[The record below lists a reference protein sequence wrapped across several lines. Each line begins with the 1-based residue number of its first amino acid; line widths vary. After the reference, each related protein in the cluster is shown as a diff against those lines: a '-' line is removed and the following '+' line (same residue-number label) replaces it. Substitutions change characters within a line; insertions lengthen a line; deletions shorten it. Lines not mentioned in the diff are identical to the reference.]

1 VNSGGPALPR
11 AITGPG
17 GRVIVT
23 DARWARTRRDKRRGL
38 IGSPPLAGAS
48 GLVIERA
55 RQIHTFG
62 MDYPIDVV
70 FCDEDWQVRHIVHNM
85 RPARLTRVVLRARYV
100 LELPA
105 GAASGLNVGDRL
117 QAAV

>member
-1 VNSGGPALPR
+1 
-11 AITGPG
+11 
-17 GRVIVT
+17 VIVA

-38 IGSPPLAGAS
+38 IGSPALGLAS

-62 MDYPIDVV
+62 MDFPIDVI
-70 FCDEDWQVRHIVHNM
+70 FCDGDWEVRHIVHNM

-105 GAASGLNVGDRL
+105 GAASGLNRGDRL
-117 QAAV
+117 QVDV